1 MRSTRLWTVVAAAV
15 LAVAGSGVASPGA
28 DAAAGCRGTACDG
41 KNPHVTRC
49 DQGARNLGKPIRGEG
64 GPAVQ
69 LRTSSRCSAAWVLI
83 ERGDHAWAGRIEISG
98 GKSFHVNA
106 TFSRPAYSLMVGT
119 SHKYR
124 ACKQDI
130 TDRAWSCGPWH

>member
-1 MRSTRLWTVVAAAV
+1 MALLRVGTAAAAAA
-15 LAVAGSGVASPGA
+15 LAIAGSGVASPEAG
-28 DAAAGCRGTACDG
+28 AAAGCRGTACDG

-49 DQGARNLGKPIRGEG
+49 DQDARSLGGPIRVGG

-83 ERGDHAWAGRIEISG
+83 ERGDHAWAGRVEIRG
-98 GKSFHVNA
+98 GKSYRVNA
-106 TFSRPAYSLMVGT
+106 TSSRSAYSLMVGT
-119 SHKYR
+119 SHAYR

-130 TDRAWSCGPWH
+130 TDSTWSCGRWY